1 MIVDSGSAP
10 PITAASALPSGSQ
23 TAAISGM
30 LGMIWPLAAPAAA
43 TAATAGLSPSI
54 WLSVSVLAG
63 TFLVASKSWAPTSA
77 RDQ

>member
-1 MIVDSGSAP
+1 MVDWGSAP

-30 LGMIWPLAAPAAA
+30 LGMIWPFSAPASA
-43 TAATAGLSPSI
+43 TFATAGSAPSI
-54 WLSVSVLAG
+54 WSSVSVLAG
-63 TFLVASKSWAPTSA
+63 TFLVALKSWAPMSA